1 MCRTLTISIRI
12 IKVLNPK
19 TTANK
24 FELSFSCMH
33 TCFISCR
40 KQLHWSIYKI
50 SINQWISHAR
60 SFELKLDCV
69 KIHFDRIGSQREFRD
84 NRPIELVDGIKTAN
98 DILPLQ
104 FTLLLK

>member
-1 MCRTLTISIRI
+1 
-12 IKVLNPK
+12 
-19 TTANK
+19 
-24 FELSFSCMH
+24 MH

-60 SFELKLDCV
+60 SFELKLDLELDCV
-69 KIHFDRIGSQREFRD
+69 KIHFDRIGSQRQREFRD